1 MSTRG
6 TQLQLKSTNR
16 GVAEPT
22 RSLQG
27 GQGAM
32 YPSPMRLSEQPCDGS
47 AGGAWFCTTSW
58 RLRRTRW
65 RPAKKQT
72 AGRVVGCATP
82 SNKCRRHARCVCHR
96 PPVNPDLPHRID
108 VAAVCPGFLSP
119 SSPIQRASMRSQPM
133 LAGRCQTPQP
143 HSVSCSGGTLPLC
156 DHRRT
161 AKKEPAKPSQASTLE
176 LCPVIVAVKHRLS
189 ALLSQR
195 GLASH
200 RLTSNKTRLVHFFGK
215 LGGD

>member
-1 MSTRG
+1 MDQPAGPGSV
-6 TQLQLKSTNR
+6 QPR
-16 GVAEPT
+16 GVCAARAGDRP
-22 RSLQG
+22 RSRRLGESWGVPLLQTSA
-27 GQGAM
+27 GAM
-32 YPSPMRLSEQPCDGS
+32 QD
-47 AGGAWFCTTSW
+47 A
-58 RLRRTRW
+58 
-65 RPAKKQT
+65 
-72 AGRVVGCATP
+72 CAIV
-82 SNKCRRHARCVCHR
+82 HQ
-96 PPVNPDLPHRID
+96 VNPDLPHRCPPPALNSMD

-156 DHRRT
+156 DRRRT

-200 RLTSNKTRLVHFFGK
+200 RLTSNKTRSLFRQTWRR
-215 LGGD
+215 LIAM